1 MGVPQ
6 QAAASPFLDE
16 PEWVSSLE
24 DKGERDNDLHY
35 LRADPRTWAGGP
47 WTVRFDGSQDLDHV
61 IGVPAF
67 PKLPDDSP
75 FVVDLSVEVPG
86 LDGEYMDGSSNIS
99 LAYGAM
105 LENVHMRVG
114 RGGMLALIEECDD
127 ESVDWEGESEGL
139 DDEDDVGWNGGAV
152 DEAPRI
158 DWHCPSTL
166 AFEESFDIEKGPSL
180 PPRAVLLVREP
191 RRFGNGVRVDLDA
204 SPDGTPGH
212 ALRVGERGAL
222 VVAPSKETAG
232 DAALLDVG
240 DGGVDF
246 RRGSRIVV
254 DGGERRVVL
263 FPESVHVDGVE
274 NVEVVYRLP
283 ECDPEDQDGVNCGAY
298 GKGRLVDERGVGWVA
313 VPAEVP
319 RTEGISPQLM
329 EELFVEAGEVAV
341 FEGEPEAGGLV
352 LDAFAGMLGAIGAEA
367 LASNEAP
374 PPVVKAE
381 GVGLKPSPVW
391 FRAGG
396 WKERGRHDPDG
407 RRRPGFERSFLEGGL
422 TIGRSGRLDWG
433 AAFAFGVKKAHSE
446 RLQHFRGEADT
457 AGALLW
463 ARPVLSRTGLHEEA
477 LPMMI
482 GGSVTH
488 TNGRLHHRDAK
499 WWRIPRHKEHSVAG
513 AVFYEAAL
521 RGLNGSGALRA
532 GLLLENR
539 SSTRVE
545 FELDGVTWMRG
556 SRSSSWRAAA
566 IAGADSAVRLLEVCG
581 WHLDAGLSASLRLQ
595 KALRSER
602 WTLLVGTKQGV
613 GEGGFPADR
622 LPSLGYEGTLR
633 VSFGNESDVFHIS
646 GTYRGNSGGGRAKG
660 VLFGLSMRV

>member
-6 QAAASPFLDE
+6 QAAAFTGDSPFLDE

-24 DKGERDNDLHY
+24 DKGERDDYLHY
-35 LRADPRTWAGGP
+35 LRADPRTWTGGP
-47 WTVRFDGSQDLDHV
+47 WTVRFDGSQDNDHV

-67 PKLPDDSP
+67 PTLPDGSP
-75 FVVDLSVEVPG
+75 FVVDLSVDFSACNEDS
-86 LDGEYMDGSSNIS
+86 LGEDPANIS
-99 LAYGAM
+99 LAYGAV
-105 LENVHMRVG
+105 LENVHMRIG
-114 RGGMLALIEECDD
+114 RGGMLALVD
-127 ESVDWEGESEGL
+127 EPEGEGFDQDEESDGVWDGEGM
-139 DDEDDVGWNGGAV
+139 DETFS
-152 DEAPRI
+152 I
-158 DWHCPSTL
+158 DWHCPSNLDTAESEDAGGGSWTL
-166 AFEESFDIEKGPSL
+166 
-180 PPRAVLLVREP
+180 PRAVLLVREP
-191 RRFGNGVRVDLDA
+191 RRFGTGVRVDLDA
-204 SPDGTPGH
+204 PPDGTPGH

-222 VVAPSKETAG
+222 VVAPSKEAVG

-263 FPESVHVDGVE
+263 FPEGVDVDGVE

-283 ECDPEDQDGVNCGAY
+283 ESDASDVICGAY
-298 GKGRLVDERGVGWVA
+298 GKGSLVYERGVGWVA

-329 EELFVEAGEVAV
+329 KNFFVEAGEIAV
-341 FEGEPEAGGLV
+341 FEGEPEAGGIV
-352 LDAFAGMLGAIGAEA
+352 MDAFAGMLGAIGAEA

-422 TIGRSGRLDWG
+422 TIGRSDRLDWG
-433 AAFAFGVKKAHSE
+433 AAFAFGVKKAHSD

-488 TNGRLHHRDAK
+488 TNGRLHHYDAK

-521 RGLNGSGALRA
+521 RGLDGTGALRA

-545 FELDGVTWMRG
+545 FELDGVTWMRA

-566 IAGADSAVRLLEVCG
+566 IASADSAVRLLEVCG

-622 LPSLGYEGTLR
+622 LPSLCYEGTLR

-646 GTYRGNSGGGRAKG
+646 GTYRGNSGGGRARG
-660 VLFGLSMRV
+660 VLFGLSIRV